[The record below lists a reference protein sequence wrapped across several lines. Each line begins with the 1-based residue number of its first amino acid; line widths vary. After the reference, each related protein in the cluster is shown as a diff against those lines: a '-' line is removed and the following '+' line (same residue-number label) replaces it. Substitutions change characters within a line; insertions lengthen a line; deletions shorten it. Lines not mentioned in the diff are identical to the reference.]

1 MPLVGTK
8 EMFKKAYEGGYA
20 IGAFNVNNMEIV
32 QGITEAAAELKS
44 PVILQAS
51 AGARK
56 YAKGPYLR
64 HLVLAA
70 LEVND
75 IPVALHL
82 DHGPDFETCKA
93 CIDDGF
99 TSVMYDGSKYE
110 FKENIKRTQE
120 VVAYAHE
127 HGVVVEAEIGHV
139 ASNFNENDRESLY
152 TTAEEAKAFTEASG
166 CDSLAISIGTAHGV
180 YKAKAIPE
188 ISFKAL
194 SEIRAAV
201 DTPLV
206 LHGGSGSG
214 DDNLRRCAR
223 EGICKVNVYTDLY
236 LAAMAAAAQAKA
248 GDYLALRNAL
258 KRGMSDCLKHYYSVF
273 ETRRIK

>member
-1 MPLVGTK
+1 MIDASQKSFEENAAVTK
-8 EMFKKAYEGGYA
+8 
-20 IGAFNVNNMEIV
+20 
-32 QGITEAAAELKS
+32 
-44 PVILQAS
+44 
-51 AGARK
+51 R
-56 YAKGPYLR
+56 
-64 HLVLAA
+64 
-70 LEVND
+70 
-75 IPVALHL
+75 
-82 DHGPDFETCKA
+82 
-93 CIDDGF
+93 
-99 TSVMYDGSKYE
+99 
-110 FKENIKRTQE
+110 
-120 VVAYAHE
+120 VVEYAHA

-152 TTAEEAKAFTEASG
+152 TTAEEAKAFTKASG

>member
-1 MPLVGTK
+1 MLVNSRELFKIAQREHFAIPGANFVDMESIKFHVGTAQELQLPLILEVAESHLGDNISLEDAALVG
-8 EMFKKAYEGGYA
+8 
-20 IGAFNVNNMEIV
+20 
-32 QGITEAAAELKS
+32 
-44 PVILQAS
+44 
-51 AGARK
+51 RK
-56 YAKGPYLR
+56 YAEEAS
-64 HLVLAA
+64 V
-70 LEVND
+70 
-75 IPVALHL
+75 PVVLHL
-82 DHGPDFETCKA
+82 DHGESFETCRRA
-93 CIDDGF
+93 IDLGF
-99 TSVMYDGSKYE
+99 TSVMIDASQKSFE
-110 FKENIKRTQE
+110 ENAAVTKR
-120 VVAYAHE
+120 VVEYAHA

-139 ASNFNENDRESLY
+139 ASNFNEN
-152 TTAEEAKAFTEASG
+152 
-166 CDSLAISIGTAHGV
+166 GV